1 MACPRCR
8 GVLHTAP
15 ALPCFSCMHGCFTVT
30 GHCKPPACLAS
41 RLALRGPVA
50 PSLHPCYYVSPAN
63 ASCRPRLI
71 SVSGH
76 TARWRPNVCMVCPY
90 PSLKPTVLQRLSCE
104 TVELPPRVWQSRP
117 PERGLTL
124 TSPCCRGTSPFLG
137 LRPLRTKRTTLARFE
152 CRARL
157 WITAVSRSDAD
168 RSGACVAPPPPPRLV
183 TQC

>member
-1 MACPRCR
+1 MRRAGHAWFRS
-8 GVLHTAP
+8 V
-15 ALPCFSCMHGCFTVT
+15 VT
-30 GHCKPPACLAS
+30 P
-41 RLALRGPVA
+41 
-50 PSLHPCYYVSPAN
+50 
-63 ASCRPRLI
+63 
-71 SVSGH
+71 
-76 TARWRPNVCMVCPY
+76 ARWRPNVCMVCPY

-157 WITAVSRSDAD
+157 WIVVWRSLTPPSKIGKGSGEPRIIDLCHKQNSGSSNQISERNSYIILLRHYHLRALCARAGGKTDTASVAENRAME
-168 RSGACVAPPPPPRLV
+168 RQMRQNSGSS
-183 TQC
+183 